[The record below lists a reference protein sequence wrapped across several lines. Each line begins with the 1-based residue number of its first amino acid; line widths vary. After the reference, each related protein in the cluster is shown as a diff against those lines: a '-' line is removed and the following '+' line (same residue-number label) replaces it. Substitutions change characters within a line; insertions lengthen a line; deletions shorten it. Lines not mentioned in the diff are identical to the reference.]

1 MTENTVKQVVLDDEQ
16 QQAVTLCT
24 TIDTQHRIVSVTGQA
39 GTGKTTI
46 LRKAYQTLTDAGY
59 SCSLSAP
66 TGKAAKRITEVTGI
80 PACTNHKLLEYPH
93 PGERDEKTGKPLSTT
108 DPKRDKFN
116 PLNADVIFVD
126 EGAMINHEMYR
137 NLIDAMKPG
146 ACIRFFGDV
155 NQLPP
160 IENNKRLQNA
170 PSPFMDVLDRFP
182 SVRLTTIHRQGDGSG
197 IVKNGDL
204 IIRGRMPTRTPDFDY
219 RVSSKPTDTLME
231 TIKNAEEKGVF
242 FNKLSAQI
250 ICPIK
255 GGWAGTV
262 KVNSILQNYYMPAGA
277 DFLELPR
284 HSWEKD
290 NKVRVAKDDK
300 VIWMQNNY
308 DLDEGNGVFNGET
321 GVVVEVTEL
330 GEVEIDFG
338 DRTVVVPPLIETV
351 NKQGNVVTYDPRRDL
366 SLAYAV
372 TTHKS
377 QGSEYEYVIY
387 LMNGSR
393 PFGLNRNNFYTGITR
408 ARSGV
413 VVISDQKA
421 LTYSMKDANRYVKR

>member
-1 MTENTVKQVVLDDEQ
+1 M
-16 QQAVTLCT
+16 
-24 TIDTQHRIVSVTGQA
+24 R
-39 GTGKTTI
+39 
-46 LRKAYQTLTDAGY
+46 
-59 SCSLSAP
+59 
-66 TGKAAKRITEVTGI
+66 
-80 PACTNHKLLEYPH
+80 LL
-93 PGERDEKTGKPLSTT
+93 
-108 DPKRDKFN
+108 
-116 PLNADVIFVD
+116 
-126 EGAMINHEMYR
+126 
-137 NLIDAMKPG
+137 
-146 ACIRFFGDV
+146 
-155 NQLPP
+155 
-160 IENNKRLQNA
+160 
-170 PSPFMDVLDRFP
+170 PFMNVLDRFP

-242 FNKLSAQI
+242 FNKTSAQI

-308 DLDEGNGVFNGET
+308 DLDDGNGVFNGET

-387 LMNGSR
+387 L
-393 PFGLNRNNFYTGITR
+393 
-408 ARSGV
+408 
-413 VVISDQKA
+413 DEW
-421 LTYSMKDANRYVKR
+421 LTSFWPEPQQLLHWHYSCT

>member
-1 MTENTVKQVVLDDEQ
+1 
-16 QQAVTLCT
+16 
-24 TIDTQHRIVSVTGQA
+24 
-39 GTGKTTI
+39 
-46 LRKAYQTLTDAGY
+46 
-59 SCSLSAP
+59 
-66 TGKAAKRITEVTGI
+66 
-80 PACTNHKLLEYPH
+80 
-93 PGERDEKTGKPLSTT
+93 
-108 DPKRDKFN
+108 
-116 PLNADVIFVD
+116 
-126 EGAMINHEMYR
+126 
-137 NLIDAMKPG
+137 
-146 ACIRFFGDV
+146 
-155 NQLPP
+155 
-160 IENNKRLQNA
+160 
-170 PSPFMDVLDRFP
+170 
-182 SVRLTTIHRQGDGSG
+182 
-197 IVKNGDL
+197 
-204 IIRGRMPTRTPDFDY
+204 
-219 RVSSKPTDTLME
+219 ME

-308 DLDEGNGVFNGET
+308 DLDDGNGVFNGET

-408 ARSGV
+408 ARTGV

-421 LTYSMKDANRYVKR
+421 LTYSMKDAQRHVKR